1 MNGLQTEES
10 GKKSFSFKP
19 FLIIGE
25 ILLVL
30 IVVIF
35 LVIILV
41 RNINTKKDK
50 KTTDDDNIVSLNS
63 ELDGTY
69 SFAKEGDYIV
79 ALKKNGYNRRI
90 YNLSQGTGNLGDFID
105 YTYYDKKLYFLF
117 GSNNIYS
124 ISLNE
129 GNGVYEL
136 EEEYTYTPVLCS
148 DNSSGLTSN
157 ILVTDKIIYFNN
169 SGCGISGFNYK
180 KKGKQ
185 VNVSTFNSNKYS
197 SITHSDTVKK
207 LFYQADNS
215 LYSVNE
221 ANGEIT
227 KVLDNVNGS
236 INLSITDNVLL
247 YASTSD
253 NKNYTYYG
261 YNIVNGNNG
270 EIVSNVKKLVISN
283 KKYYYYTDNYVYVN
297 DNGKVKEIYK
307 SRYNVLSDM
316 ELINNNTLQVV
327 DTSTA
332 LDKKEKIVNIDL
344 SDKNYKSSV
353 VNQKYSLIRIIQ

>member
-19 FLIIGE
+19 FLIIGG

-124 ISLNE
+124 ISLKADQARMICLN
-129 GNGVYEL
+129 
-136 EEEYTYTPVLCS
+136 
-148 DNSSGLTSN
+148 LT
-157 ILVTDKIIYFNN
+157 
-169 SGCGISGFNYK
+169 
-180 KKGKQ
+180 
-185 VNVSTFNSNKYS
+185 
-197 SITHSDTVKK
+197 
-207 LFYQADNS
+207 
-215 LYSVNE
+215 
-221 ANGEIT
+221 
-227 KVLDNVNGS
+227 
-236 INLSITDNVLL
+236 
-247 YASTSD
+247 
-253 NKNYTYYG
+253 
-261 YNIVNGNNG
+261 
-270 EIVSNVKKLVISN
+270 KLVP
-283 KKYYYYTDNYVYVN
+283 
-297 DNGKVKEIYK
+297 EQ
-307 SRYNVLSDM
+307 
-316 ELINNNTLQVV
+316 LQ
-327 DTSTA
+327 
-332 LDKKEKIVNIDL
+332 L
-344 SDKNYKSSV
+344 
-353 VNQKYSLIRIIQ
+353 

>member
-19 FLIIGE
+19 FLIIGG

-117 GSNNIYS
+117 GNNNIYS

-185 VNVSTFNSNKYS
+185 VNVTTFNSNKYS
-197 SITHSDTVKK
+197 SITHSDAVKK

-215 LYSVNE
+215 LYAVNE

-353 VNQKYSLIRIIQ
+353 VDQKYSLIRIIQ

>member
-19 FLIIGE
+19 FLIIGG

-105 YTYYDKKLYFLF
+105 YTYYNKKLYFLF

-197 SITHSDTVKK
+197 SITHGDAVKK

-215 LYSVNE
+215 LYAVNE

-253 NKNYTYYG
+253 NKNYT
-261 YNIVNGNNG
+261 
-270 EIVSNVKKLVISN
+270 S
-283 KKYYYYTDNYVYVN
+283 
-297 DNGKVKEIYK
+297 K
-307 SRYNVLSDM
+307 SSG
-316 ELINNNTLQVV
+316 TLQSYLSRSIRIQALISRALLRPSPQGRTISSIFSGSAAAKAATFGYLANRSCTTTFTRASVHCAARR
-327 DTSTA
+327 TST
-332 LDKKEKIVNIDL
+332 
-344 SDKNYKSSV
+344 SSC
-353 VNQKYSLIRIIQ
+353 QACS